1 MKKII
6 RLILPINR
14 LIPIGSMPNKIE
26 TENVPNYADSEV
38 LQQPLRREDHDEHP
52 FDDLVPLKDQS
63 DLCV

>member
-1 MKKII
+1 
-6 RLILPINR
+6 
-14 LIPIGSMPNKIE
+14 MPNKIE